1 MTPLPPPP
9 PERPGLGSARAVWVE
24 VVERRREWARQAG
37 DGHWEGLP
45 AHSRQWVGEIADASS
60 VLIDS
65 LTGVSQIDPRA
76 AAIDL
81 IAVTAALIDVMG

>member
-37 DGHWEGLP
+37 DGHFEGLP
-45 AHSRQWVGEIADASS
+45 AHDRRWLDELDDATGA
-60 VLIDS
+60 LQAS
-65 LTGVSQIDPRA
+65 LAGASQVDPRA

-81 IAVTAALIDVMG
+81 MAVTAALIDVMG